1 MPNPASA
8 QGTWEVVYDEL
19 YGILEDIHFIDE
31 FEGWVVDSH
40 FDDVG
45 RIYHTTDGGFSW
57 DLQDDPVIEGL
68 YCVFFLNSEIGWVGG
83 QDGLIMH
90 TNNGGDTWTEQ
101 QTPTIYHVYRIFFI
115 DENIGW
121 AVGGSQAVVT
131 HSFILGTRD
140 GGETWEEQLFTF
152 ATVPGVFR
160 CIAFADYNIGLAGGR
175 LNQIYRTDNGGDDWE
190 SIPLDSI
197 KTVHG
202 LSYLGNGEFCGV
214 GNDDS
219 IYDLGFPGS
228 VKTWDYGHNWYYTE
242 FDSVEDE
249 LLLDVSFAD
258 SVNGL
263 AVGYNGTNYYT
274 TDGGNL
280 WQWMEPL
287 PESSLWTVSF
297 PKPYVG
303 WTNSGYGGK
312 IYRYLDD
319 NITPPDNI
327 EDLNILVVEDGI
339 QLSWSPITED
349 IFGNPINITDLQ
361 YEIYGDDEPYFTPGL
376 SNLQAVVADTSFTD
390 MGAVLIGRW
399 YYIIKSVR

>member
-40 FDDVG
+40 FDDAG

-68 YCVFFLNSEIGWVGG
+68 YCVFFFNSEIGWVGG

-101 QTPTIYHVYRIFFI
+101 QTPTIYHVNKIFFYN
-115 DENIGW
+115 ENIGW
-121 AVGGSQAVVT
+121 AVGGTQALT
-131 HSFILGTRD
+131 SNSFILGTRD
-140 GGETWEEQLFTF
+140 GGITWEEQISFSASNSGAFECL
-152 ATVPGVFR
+152 
-160 CIAFADYNIGLAGGR
+160 AFADSSIGVAGGQ
-175 LNQIYRTDNGGDDWE
+175 LYEIYRTENGGEDWE
-190 SIPLDSI
+190 SIHSDSI
-197 KTVHG
+197 MRIFG
-202 LSYLGNGEFCGV
+202 FSYLGDGEFCGV
-214 GNDDS
+214 GVDDALLD
-219 IYDLGFPGS
+219 IGWPVS
-228 VKTWDYGHNWYYTE
+228 VKTQDYGYNWYYTE
-242 FDSVEDE
+242 FDSLADE
-249 LLLDVSFAD
+249 LLWDVSFAD
-258 SVNGL
+258 SMNGL
-263 AVGYNGTNYYT
+263 AVGFDGINYYT

-287 PESSLWTVSF
+287 PEIALSTVSF

-303 WTNSGYGGK
+303 WTNPGYGGK

-361 YEIYGDDEPYFTPGL
+361 YEIYGDDEPYFSPDI
-376 SNLQAVVADTSFTD
+376 SNLQAVVADTSLTD
-390 MGAVLIGRW
+390 IGAGSSGCR
-399 YYIIKSVR
+399 YYTIKVVR